1 VLLSG
6 WRATGAPFG
15 DSTLQTDRE
24 HVRFAPKKHR
34 ARPNPA
40 RPPAVYD
47 DVTEVAVLNVGAD
60 SSSGFD
66 TLYAETVGPLG
77 GYAYQLVGDPDIA
90 ADIVQ
95 EAYTRLLSRWV
106 CIRKPRP
113 YLFHVVTNLARDAW
127 STRLRGEQLV
137 RLIVDARPV
146 VVVPP
151 SDGSVW
157 DAVERLPAKYREVVL
172 LHYYADLGLGE
183 VAAAVRR
190 PVGTVKRLVS
200 EARSLLAGALEDER

>member
-1 VLLSG
+1 MARDR
-6 WRATGAPFG
+6 RAVRG
-15 DSTLQTDRE
+15 DSPLQTGRE
-24 HVRFAPKKHR
+24 PVRFAPKKDR
-34 ARPNPA
+34 ARPNLRAP
-40 RPPAVYD
+40 RTVYD
-47 DVTEVAVLNVGAD
+47 HVTDAVALTLGTD
-60 SSSGFD
+60 SSAGFAAF
-66 TLYAETVGPLG
+66 YADTVGPLG

-90 ADIVQ
+90 ADVVQ

-106 CIRKPRP
+106 GIRKPRP

-127 STRLRGEQLV
+127 SARLAGDRLV
-137 RLIVDARPV
+137 RGIVDARPV
-146 VVVPP
+146 VVVAPA
-151 SDGSVW
+151 DGSVW

-200 EARSLLAGALEDER
+200 EARNLLAGALEDER